1 MHDKF
6 KKRHRQ
12 PKADDRVRRQIAA
25 EAARRLYPQVGPVE
39 GRPGLGEASESDY
52 YNAKRR
58 AAAVLGIHVRPGD
71 LPTDAEVREHVLA
84 IAEGTVDAAP
94 AVGPE
99 DAPRRL
105 GDHLDRFEVYRLRLL
120 PLDGVKQSP
129 RTHPEGDALY
139 HSLQV
144 YGLAKRVRPYD
155 EEFLLAALLHD
166 VGKAI
171 DDRDHV
177 RAGLE
182 SLAGTLTERTVWLIR
197 HHMARIDRPERPLA
211 PAVRRE
217 IAASPHADDLA
228 LFWELDVAGR
238 VVGAAVDDVG
248 AALAYIRDLAR
259 DDEDID
265 EDDGP

>member
-12 PKADDRVRRQIAA
+12 PQADDRVRRQIAA
-25 EAARRLYPQVGPVE
+25 EAARRLFPQIGPVE
-39 GRPGLGEASESDY
+39 GRPGLGDATESDY

-84 IAEGTVDAAP
+84 IAEGTVDATA
-94 AVGPE
+94 AEGPDE
-99 DAPRRL
+99 PPRRM
-105 GDHLDRFEVYRLRLL
+105 GDHLDRFEVYRLRLV
-120 PLDGVKQSP
+120 PLEGVKQSP

-144 YGLAKRVRPYD
+144 FGLAKQVRPYD

-182 SLAGTLTERTVWLIR
+182 ALGGTLTERTSFLIQ
-197 HHMARIDRPERPLA
+197 HHMARIDRPDRPL
-211 PAVRRE
+211 PMGVRRE
-217 IAASPHADDLA
+217 IAESPHAEDLA
-228 LFWELDVAGR
+228 LLWELDKAGR
-238 VVGAAVDDVG
+238 VVGASVEDLDG
-248 AALAYIRDLAR
+248 ALAYIRDLAR
-259 DDEDID
+259 DDEAI
-265 EDDGP
+265 EDAP